1 MRVSPVHAIP
11 LLALTLFLGAA
22 AQAFAHPG
30 HHAPDVTP
38 SVDPPASVPKSSDP
52 WDVNVPHAPHDT
64 LRFETNEGTW
74 MALDVSPDGR
84 SIVFGL
90 LGDLYT
96 MPVAGGRATRLTR
109 GSAWDM
115 QPQFSPDGQWI
126 AYTSDRSGTENIWMM
141 RRDGTDARP
150 VTQESDRFTNSPAW
164 SPDGQWIVARRRL
177 TDRSSLGTVELWMY
191 SVLGG
196 KGVQITKKAEW
207 GDANEPCFSRDE
219 RYVYF
224 TGRPQR
230 FQYDRNVHQGIWQI
244 RRYDRTTGRIL
255 TLTDGGGGSG
265 RAAFSPDGRTMSLI
279 RRVRDK
285 TVLFLHDMDSGR
297 ERPLYDGLSDD
308 NMEGFAWT
316 GVYPAYAWTPDGRS
330 IVIYSGGGFLR
341 VDVASGRASSIPF
354 TASVEQT
361 VTHAVRF
368 PQAMGTDDVTIKQ
381 IAWPSLSPD
390 GRSLAFAALGRI
402 WRYDLATRAA
412 RPLTPRGVRAS
423 APAWSPDG
431 RSLAYVTWQDSVGGH
446 VMRIGAA
453 GGAATRLTRVPSS
466 YLEPAWSRDG
476 TKLAF
481 LRGSGGPLRSG
492 GDTNDDLWF
501 DLQWMPARGGEPR
514 SVITLEAQ
522 GDAPSV
528 PRPQW
533 NATGDR
539 LWFVEYGDDPS
550 GASQS
555 NKLSSVRLD
564 GTDRIDHAT
573 ITNAEGIVPSPDD
586 RWVAYRVKYAAYLS
600 ELPSAGREPVELGP
614 DGALPAR
621 KLADDS
627 GDWLAW
633 GRGGRSITWSSGP
646 VVRALSLDSLTSY
659 WERKLIETGRP
670 KPKSDTTS
678 VKDSTGSAPA
688 VAGAEPPKPDSIH
701 VLLRVPRARPT
712 GSVAFTGARVITMR
726 GGDPRHVIDDATV
739 LVQGDR
745 ISAVGPRSTVRV
757 PAGTRTIDARGKTI
771 IPGLIDV
778 HAHAHYASPGLLP
791 EHFWAYDASLAYGVT
806 TMHDPSATS
815 WEVFTQAEMVEAGE
829 LRGPRVYSTG
839 NILYGAGGRESLPL
853 QSLDEART
861 QLRRMKRMGAIS
873 VKSYMQPRREQRQW
887 VLQAAREES
896 LLVVPEGGG
905 KFEENLGMVLDGH
918 TGIEHALPITP
929 IFRDVTRL
937 FGSSRSG
944 YTPTLLVAYGGLS
957 GENWFY
963 QHADVFDDVKLRR
976 FTPHRYLDARAI
988 RRPVMAP
995 DWDWHHMD
1003 VAAGARAILEAG
1015 GHVQLGAHGQRQGL
1029 GAHWEMWAMAQGGMS
1044 PQQVLQCAT
1053 WNGAWYLGMD
1063 HAIGSLE
1070 PGKLADFVV
1079 LDRDP
1084 LADIRNTDSV
1094 RWTVK
1099 NGDVMDGDTLDPR

>member
-1 MRVSPVHAIP
+1 MRV
-11 LLALTLFLGAA
+11 AA
-22 AQAFAHPG
+22 
-30 HHAPDVTP
+30 T
-38 SVDPPASVPKSSDP
+38 
-52 WDVNVPHAPHDT
+52 
-64 LRFETNEGTW
+64 
-74 MALDVSPDGR
+74 
-84 SIVFGL
+84 
-90 LGDLYT
+90 
-96 MPVAGGRATRLTR
+96 
-109 GSAWDM
+109 
-115 QPQFSPDGQWI
+115 
-126 AYTSDRSGTENIWMM
+126 
-141 RRDGTDARP
+141 
-150 VTQESDRFTNSPAW
+150 
-164 SPDGQWIVARRRL
+164 
-177 TDRSSLGTVELWMY
+177 
-191 SVLGG
+191 
-196 KGVQITKKAEW
+196 
-207 GDANEPCFSRDE
+207 
-219 RYVYF
+219 
-224 TGRPQR
+224 
-230 FQYDRNVHQGIWQI
+230 
-244 RRYDRTTGRIL
+244 
-255 TLTDGGGGSG
+255 
-265 RAAFSPDGRTMSLI
+265 
-279 RRVRDK
+279 
-285 TVLFLHDMDSGR
+285 
-297 ERPLYDGLSDD
+297 
-308 NMEGFAWT
+308 
-316 GVYPAYAWTPDGRS
+316 
-330 IVIYSGGGFLR
+330 
-341 VDVASGRASSIPF
+341 
-354 TASVEQT
+354 
-361 VTHAVRF
+361 
-368 PQAMGTDDVTIKQ
+368 
-381 IAWPSLSPD
+381 
-390 GRSLAFAALGRI
+390 
-402 WRYDLATRAA
+402 
-412 RPLTPRGVRAS
+412 
-423 APAWSPDG
+423 
-431 RSLAYVTWQDSVGGH
+431 
-446 VMRIGAA
+446 
-453 GGAATRLTRVPSS
+453 GGAATRLTRVPST

-492 GDTNDDLWF
+492 GDTNDELWF
-501 DLQWMPARGGEPR
+501 DLQWMPARGGEPH

-528 PRPQW
+528 PRPHW

-539 LWFVEYGDDPS
+539 LYFVEYGDDPS

-564 GTDRIDHAT
+564 GSDRIDHAT

-600 ELPSAGREPVELGP
+600 ELPASGREAVELGP

-646 VVRALSLDSLTSY
+646 VVRALSLDSLTSF
-659 WERKLIETGRP
+659 WERKLIEAGRP
-670 KPKSDTTS
+670 KPKPDTS
-678 VKDSTGSAPA
+678 AVKDSTKQAAPVSA
-688 VAGAEPPKPDSIH
+688 GITPPEPDSIH
-701 VLLRVPRARPT
+701 VLLTVPRARPS
-712 GSVAFTGARVITMR
+712 GAVAFTGARVITMR
-726 GGDPRHVIDDATV
+726 GGDSRHVVDDATV

-745 ISAVGPRSTVRV
+745 ISAVGPRSTIPL

-778 HAHAHYASPGLLP
+778 HAHAHYSSPGLLP
-791 EHFWAYDASLAYGVT
+791 EHFWGYDANLAYGVT

-815 WEVFTQAEMVEAGE
+815 WEVFTQGEMVEAGE
-829 LRGPRVYSTG
+829 MRGPRVYSTG

-861 QLRRMKRMGAIS
+861 QLKRMKRMGAIS

-929 IFRDVTRL
+929 LYRDVTRL
-937 FGSSRSG
+937 FGSSQSG

-963 QHADVFDDVKLRR
+963 QHFDVFDNAKLRR

-1015 GHVQLGAHGQRQGL
+1015 GRVQIGAHGQRQGL
-1029 GAHWEMWAMAQGGMS
+1029 GAHWEMWALAQGGMS

-1094 RWTVK
+1094 RYTVK
-1099 NGDVMDGDTLDPR
+1099 NGEVMDGDTLAPR